1 MRQEINPGKTGTN
14 RAAHKG
20 TQTDTLTKGK
30 GKTGLLL
37 ELTGNKKWE
46 NRDTG
51 EMR

>member
-30 GKTGLLL
+30 TGLRAH
-37 ELTGNKKWE
+37 WE
-46 NRDTG
+46 QEMG
-51 EMR
+51 EPRYR